1 MPEKKPAVAFDVPS
15 DVRTASQSGWVYRSD
30 AAATLAVSPLPAAP
44 QDSAPAAAA
53 AMAGAVPQVP
63 PAGAV
68 RRAPVAGAS
77 WVDTATDLLALPFSV
92 PLCFILSLASPPR
105 RTNPK

>member
-1 MPEKKPAVAFDVPS
+1 MPEKKPVVAFDVPS

-30 AAATLAVSPLPAAP
+30 AAATSAVSPAAP
-44 QDSAPAAAA
+44 QDREPAAAA
-53 AMAGAVPQVP
+53 AMAGAVPPVP

-77 WVDTATDLLALPFSV
+77 WADTATDLLALPFSV